1 MAAFENQG
9 SFLMPVSSALRKFA
23 TSFSDEPRGPLSAE
37 VQQLG
42 EFLHVPVG
50 ETAKFHSSE
59 KPLIVFV
66 ASGAVKL
73 TAQVGLDR
81 EQIIAFGFRDEMI
94 VLSENSRVPYE
105 LQALTACKI
114 VGCPLA
120 ELAKTLTKDEYSAE
134 RLVAQLLTSLEGSR
148 ERLVLLGR
156 MTAQERVASFLLDLT
171 ERIAAIRNGVAVL
184 DLPMSRRDIADSLGL
199 TIETVS
205 RQLSL
210 LREHGI
216 VQTNGRS
223 ELVILDLDQ
232 LRRLSSR
239 NK

>member
-1 MAAFENQG
+1 MPAA
-9 SFLMPVSSALRKFA
+9 SALRKFA
-23 TSFSDEPRGPLSAE
+23 TSFSDEPRGPLSSE

-42 EFLHVPVG
+42 EFLHVPIG

-81 EQIIAFGFRDEMI
+81 EQIIAFGFREEMI
-94 VLSENSRVPYE
+94 ALSENSRMPYE
-105 LQALTACKI
+105 LQALTACNI
-114 VGCPLA
+114 VGCSLA
-120 ELAKTLTKDEYSAE
+120 ELAKTLTKDEYCAE
-134 RLVAQLLTSLEGSR
+134 RLIAQLLSALEDSR

-171 ERIAAIRNGVAVL
+171 ERIAAIRNGIAVL
-184 DLPMSRRDIADSLGL
+184 DLPMSRREIADSLGL

-205 RQLSL
+205 RQLSQ

-216 VQTNGRS
+216 LQTNGRS

-232 LRRLSSR
+232 LCRLASR
-239 NK
+239 GK